1 MKIPFFLFFSFLL
14 FSSLKAQSLVDAG
27 YWFEKYEY
35 SKSAELYSAC
45 NQVKVLSNENMKRLA
60 YSYYAIG
67 DYTNSMEIL
76 DTIITWTGIDPFFYY
91 MHGEVNYAMMN
102 FEQAKQSYL
111 KINPIPEDFE
121 NEYNVSLKIAA
132 CSQMKQKTPQDYL
145 KFEQIKSN
153 TTKADINGSFIKNK
167 KIIYQEKGKDS
178 LGNLVKTSQLDSAEL
193 FLLSPYFAGPD
204 GSLTQINVIDSLPES
219 NFENISINSIAYSP
233 LNDLVYVSFSQPLR
247 KKATNK
253 LSQIYEGVFTKDY
266 SSITLLRPWK
276 YSGYEDSTSC
286 AHVSISKNGRFFLF
300 SKIGDSTDG
309 SDIYMS
315 VFNNNDSSDWS
326 IPFSL
331 NVLNSP
337 YNEMYPMFCGDSLI
351 TFSCNNPF
359 GYGGLDIYKSKFNQG
374 NYEKPIHLGYPFN
387 SFKDDFNY
395 NYLSLDTVMF
405 SSNRKGTGDD
415 DVYYLKLCREDTLLV
430 LNDNDSIFDLK
441 DLKKEMDDVFLSEWK
456 NKDIYFD
463 FDSDKVNKSEL
474 EISKLVEF
482 LSEHPDSKVFLEGH
496 TDSRGSDTYNLD
508 LGMRRAQNT
517 RDYLVSMNISI
528 NQITMKSTGEKNP
541 PVDCKRTCSQKDHAK
556 NRVVFIR
563 LQQ

>member
-1 MKIPFFLFFSFLL
+1 M
-14 FSSLKAQSLVDAG
+14 G
-27 YWFEKYEY
+27 
-35 SKSAELYSAC
+35 
-45 NQVKVLSNENMKRLA
+45 
-60 YSYYAIG
+60 
-67 DYTNSMEIL
+67 
-76 DTIITWTGIDPFFYY
+76 
-91 MHGEVNYAMMN
+91 
-102 FEQAKQSYL
+102 
-111 KINPIPEDFE
+111 
-121 NEYNVSLKIAA
+121 
-132 CSQMKQKTPQDYL
+132 
-145 KFEQIKSN
+145 
-153 TTKADINGSFIKNK
+153 
-167 KIIYQEKGKDS
+167 
-178 LGNLVKTSQLDSAEL
+178 
-193 FLLSPYFAGPD
+193 
-204 GSLTQINVIDSLPES
+204 
-219 NFENISINSIAYSP
+219 
-233 LNDLVYVSFSQPLR
+233 
-247 KKATNK
+247 
-253 LSQIYEGVFTKDY
+253 
-266 SSITLLRPWK
+266 
-276 YSGYEDSTSC
+276 
-286 AHVSISKNGRFFLF
+286 
-300 SKIGDSTDG
+300 
-309 SDIYMS
+309 
-315 VFNNNDSSDWS
+315 
-326 IPFSL
+326 
-331 NVLNSP
+331 
-337 YNEMYPMFCGDSLI
+337 
-351 TFSCNNPF
+351 
-359 GYGGLDIYKSKFNQG
+359 DIYKSKFNQG